1 MSAMLK
7 CRIFAGCVLLTAV
20 IPGDAGASS
29 LADLARPQSG
39 RSMRVTSTGKLP
51 NSDEPDPN
59 SNRDNSNVAP
69 GQTKVL
75 LDAKGPGVITHIWM
89 TFLGPEPHPWA
100 KNGSADH
107 QQMLL
112 RMYWDGGQRPAVE
125 APVGDFFANC
135 FGKRSQ
141 VISLPVIVEEA
152 D

>member
-1 MSAMLK
+1 MSQ
-7 CRIFAGCVLLTAV
+7 CRIFACCILLTAV
-20 IPGDAGASS
+20 IPRDAGASF
-29 LADLARPQSG
+29 LAELARPQSG

-59 SNRDNSNVAP
+59 SNHDNSNVAP

-75 LDAKGPGVITHIWM
+75 LDVKGPGVITHIWM

-112 RMYWDGGQRPAVE
+112 RMYWDGSGAARLWKHRWE
-125 APVGDFFANC
+125 
-135 FGKRSQ
+135 
-141 VISLPVIVEEA
+141 ISLPTVSANAVR
-152 D
+152 